1 MTRDYLTPRTMKLT
15 SWIVLAVL
23 TGAGWLA
30 FGREVAG
37 GILVGGLLAVANFYL
52 MAHILITVLGRA
64 VRSRE
69 EWQTAGRQAVSFMT
83 WRYILRFAALVVI
96 IFLLIRSGWV
106 HVFGLLI
113 GLSTM
118 VITLLI
124 LGILESRKI
133 FFSEVA
139 EEFI

>member
-1 MTRDYLTPRTMKLT
+1 MTTEFLAPRTMKIT
-15 SWIVLAVL
+15 SWLVLAVL
-23 TGAGWLA
+23 TVAGWLA

-37 GILVGGLLAVANFYL
+37 GILVGGLLAVLNFHF
-52 MAHILITVLGRA
+52 MAHILISVLNRPA
-64 VRSRE
+64 RSPE

-83 WRYILRFAALVVI
+83 LRYLLRFAALVVI

-106 HVFGLLI
+106 HIFGLI
-113 GLSTM
+113 MGLSTI

-133 FFSEVA
+133 FFSKVS
-139 EEFI
+139 EEFL